1 MVFLINAL
9 NSRKKAGGGYQIALN
24 FIKYAFSV
32 KKDWVYLL
40 SEDLYQ
46 SLKNDVDNSGVVYYI
61 YPNQPDL
68 KTHWK
73 VQKGISEIEEKHKPI
88 IVYSLTSPSYFKF
101 RAKEVLRFANAW
113 DTNPNDLA
121 KQSLPYKERIFMSI
135 KHLITK
141 KAMLRSRFIITQS
154 QTVKEGIV
162 KLTGIPS
169 SNVAVVPNVLP
180 GVFSSQIPAEKPNL
194 DTIRIVYTAAP
205 LPHKDHIIIPETLS
219 ILSYKYAINNV
230 IVYLTLPEQS
240 DIWKSVKKR
249 ATELGVD
256 KQLVNLGYQ
265 SQLDL
270 TKVYN
275 QCHIGFFPTL
285 LETFSATILEYM
297 KFDLIV
303 VASDFSFN
311 REVTKEAAIYFK
323 PHNPNAAADALHK
336 AVGELKASSKERLMI
351 SNNELKRFESYEH
364 HFNGICDFLD
374 QVALKVN
381 S

>member
-1 MVFLINAL
+1 MVYLINAL

-24 FIKYAFSV
+24 FVKYALTV

-46 SLKNDVDNSGVVYYI
+46 SLKSDIDNSGVTFYTF
-61 YPNQPDL
+61 PNQPDL
-68 KTHWK
+68 KTHRK
-73 VQKGISEIEEKHKPI
+73 VQKEIRDIEFKHSPI

-121 KQSLPYKERIFMSI
+121 KQSLPFKDRILMSI

-141 KAMLRSRFIITQS
+141 KAILKSRYIVTQS

-169 SNVAVVPNVLP
+169 ANVAVVPNVLP
-180 GVFSSQIPAEKPNL
+180 GVFSSIIPAKKPNL
-194 DTIRIVYTAAP
+194 DTIRMVYTAAP
-205 LPHKDHIIIPETLS
+205 LPHKDHLIIPDALS
-219 ILSYKYAINNV
+219 ILSQKHSLSNV
-230 IVYLTLPEQS
+230 VVYLTLPEQS
-240 DIWKSVKKR
+240 DIWKRVKKR
-249 ATELGVD
+249 ATDLGVD

-297 KFDLIV
+297 KFELIV

-311 REVTKEAAIYFK
+311 REVTKDAAIYFK
-323 PHNPNAAADALHK
+323 PHDSNAAANALLK
-336 AVGELKASSKERLMI
+336 AVGELKASNKDRLMI
-351 SNNELKRFESYEH
+351 SNNELKRFDSYEQ
-364 HFNGICDFLD
+364 HFNGICDFLN
-374 QVALKVN
+374 QVASNVN
-381 S
+381 T